1 MMHIQYKMISP
12 VILLGSPN
20 GQRMMDVW
28 C

>member
-1 MMHIQYKMISP
+1 VHIQYKMISP